1 MIQEMDLTKLTAQLE
16 LASSFAERQKLVAAA
31 AQEATPIEL
40 KEIARLL
47 NHRVE
52 NVRLGAI
59 EILEATRFRPVLSI
73 LAAASQKRRGTER
86 VFAARAVARLAE
98 PGDRAELEPVA
109 QAWLASKDEL
119 LQLHAHAL
127 LAALGAPVPA
137 GNPAAAGQ
145 ATAAPATAS
154 GAVPGHLAA
163 PAAAPAAEAPV
174 PGFGVTAPD
183 RVTRSRAIAST
194 LAQPGAERA
203 FVQGLLDSKH
213 PGVRVDLLQALS
225 GLGAERLA
233 QAAPPLLDTGDGD
246 VVALV
251 ARALGPHIAS
261 LDAERLTPLR
271 EALEGARRRLRAHD
285 LAIAALDECLLAAKA
300 DSAIEILAA
309 KVDTL
314 AVETVQR
321 VAAHLHALPEE
332 RRRPFLPKLLD
343 ALEHA
348 PRRALLFAE
357 VLRQAWPSLRPPRRE
372 VLRRILAQAGGEAL
386 PRGLPGEGLADIGA
400 LYAAVL
406 ERGDSPPQA
415 VLVALDRSDDPIA
428 LQASIAIHARLAT
441 ESSARR
447 LIAYLDEPDASV
459 REAARLALQTLDAPH
474 VKVTFH
480 DGGKAAIEPDYRTP
494 AGEPL
499 RVSHGVLE
507 AGDGT
512 RYALDP
518 RGEPVPER
526 ATAHGACRCCE
537 RPRVLVRQGQGRPT
551 CPITGEAH
559 LVENGTPALE
569 RAHPLG
575 GCGACESLAPLA
587 RHGSVVRCDTCQTE
601 HVPSNGR
608 YRPRRRLESARGGGP
623 GPDVPALPGLGSPP
637 GPNSRQ
643 LPEPPG
649 AGELKL
655 VEPAIA
661 HAMAANV
668 FVLGHG
674 VEQGWT
680 GSGVIVARSGNEVA
694 VLTNRHVIEDQD
706 ERGNGVLAALRIYT
720 ISGELVPAQMLW
732 RAGMGIDLA
741 LLSIRLGQ
749 PGLVAVTELQE
760 GPCLVGSRLFSIG
773 NPMGLSWSYASGT
786 LAAFRTW
793 TTSGGVS
800 VRLIQSHV
808 SMSPGS
814 SGGGLYHE
822 QGHLVGINSFIAGN
836 VIGPGGDQSF
846 SIGMA
851 SVLESLRRDRVSFA
865 GKLLVP

>member
-1 MIQEMDLTKLTAQLE
+1 MELTKLTAQLE
-16 LASSFAERQKLVAAA
+16 LASTFAERQKLVAAA
-31 AQEATPIEL
+31 AQEATQPEL

-73 LAAASQKRRGTER
+73 LAAASQKRRGQER

-98 PGDRAELEPVA
+98 PGDRAALEPVA

-119 LQLHAHAL
+119 LELHAHAL
-127 LAALGAPVPA
+127 LGALGAPVPA
-137 GNPAAAGQ
+137 NQEAKNAAGV
-145 ATAAPATAS
+145 PARVT
-154 GAVPGHLAA
+154 A
-163 PAAAPAAEAPV
+163 PAAAPGSDVPV
-174 PGFGVTAPD
+174 PGLGITAPD
-183 RVTRSRAIAST
+183 RATRSRAIAGT

-233 QAAPPLLDTGDGD
+233 QAAPSLLDAGDGD

-251 ARALGPHIAS
+251 ARALGPSLAS
-261 LDAERLTPLR
+261 LDGERLTPLR
-271 EALEGARRRLRAHD
+271 EALERARRRLRAHD

-300 DSAIEILAA
+300 DSAIDLLAA

-321 VAAHLHALPEE
+321 VAAHLQALPEE
-332 RRRPFLPKLLD
+332 RRRPFLPKLIE

-357 VLRQAWPSLRPPRRE
+357 VLRQAWPGLRPPRRE
-372 VLRRILAQAGGEAL
+372 VLRRILTQAGAEAL

-400 LYAAVL
+400 LFATVL

-415 VLVALDRSDDPIA
+415 VLVALDRSDEPA
-428 LQASIAIHARLAT
+428 VLQAAIAIHARLAT

-447 LIAYLDEPDASV
+447 LVAYLDEPDASV
-459 REAARLALQTLDAPH
+459 REAARLALHKLDAPH
-474 VKVTFH
+474 IKVSFAE
-480 DGGKAAIEPDYRTP
+480 DGTASIAPDYRTA

-499 RVSHGVLE
+499 RVAHGVLE
-507 AGDGT
+507 AADGT
-512 RYALDP
+512 RYALDA
-518 RGEPVPER
+518 RGEPVPES

-537 RPRVLVRQGQGRPT
+537 RPRVLVRQGPGRPT

-559 LVENGTPALE
+559 LVENGAPTLE

-575 GCGACESLAPLA
+575 GCGACESLAPLV
-587 RHGSVVRCDTCQTE
+587 RHGAQVRCDTCQTE
-601 HVPSNGR
+601 HVPGNGR
-608 YRPRRRLESARGGGP
+608 YRPRRGPGPARGGGP
-623 GPDVPALPGLGSPP
+623 GPEVPGIPGLGSPP
-637 GPNSRQ
+637 APNARQ
-643 LPEPPG
+643 LPEPPS

-668 FVLGHG
+668 FILGHG

-706 ERGNGVLAALRIYT
+706 ERGNGVLADVRIYT
-720 ISGELVPAQMLW
+720 ISGELVPAQVLW

-741 LLSIRLGQ
+741 LLSIRLDQ
-749 PGLVAVTELQE
+749 PALVAVTELQE

-793 TTSGGVS
+793 TTSAGVS

-808 SMSPGS
+808 SMAPGS

-851 SVLESLRRDRVSFA
+851 SVLESLRRDRVGFA
-865 GKLLVP
+865 GKLLAP

>member
-1 MIQEMDLTKLTAQLE
+1 MLQGMDLTKLTAQLE

-31 AQEATPIEL
+31 AQDATQPEL

-47 NHRVE
+47 NHKVE

-73 LAAASQKRRGTER
+73 LAAASQKRRGQER

-98 PGDRAELEPVA
+98 PGDRAALEPVA
-109 QAWLASKDEL
+109 QAWLASKDDL
-119 LQLHAHAL
+119 LEMHAHAL
-127 LAALGAPVPA
+127 LGALGASVPA
-137 GNPAAAGQ
+137 SGPGQGAPAASAVP
-145 ATAAPATAS
+145 ARVAAPA
-154 GAVPGHLAA
+154 PA
-163 PAAAPAAEAPV
+163 PASAPAPGSDGPV
-174 PGFGVTAPD
+174 PGFGITAPD
-183 RVTRSRAIAST
+183 RATRSRAIAAT

-225 GLGAERLA
+225 ALGAERLA
-233 QAAPPLLDTGDGD
+233 QAAPPLLEAGDGD

-251 ARALGPHIAS
+251 ARALGPHIPS
-261 LDAERLTPLR
+261 LDNERLGPVR
-271 EALEGARRRLRAHD
+271 DALERTRGRMRAHA
-285 LAIAALDECLLAAKA
+285 LAIAALDECMLAAKA
-300 DSAIEILAA
+300 DSAIELLAA

-321 VAAHLHALPEE
+321 VAAHLQALPEE
-332 RRRPFLPKLLD
+332 RRQPFLPKLMES
-343 ALEHA
+343 LEHA

-357 VLRQAWPSLRPPRRE
+357 VLRQAWPSMRPPRRE
-372 VLRRILAQAGGEAL
+372 VLRRILTQAGTEAL
-386 PRGLPGEGLADIGA
+386 PRGLPSESLADIGA
-400 LYAAVL
+400 LYATVL

-415 VLVALDRSDDPIA
+415 VLVALDRSDEPA
-428 LQASIAIHARLAT
+428 VLQAAIAIHARLGT

-447 LIAYLDEPDASV
+447 LIAYLDEPSASV
-459 REAARLALQTLDAPH
+459 REAARLALQKLDAPH
-474 VKVTFH
+474 IKVTFAE
-480 DGGKAAIEPDYRTP
+480 DGTASLMPDYRTP
-494 AGEPL
+494 AGESL
-499 RVSHGVLE
+499 RISHGVLE
-507 AGDGT
+507 AADGT
-512 RYALDP
+512 RYALDA

-526 ATAHGACRCCE
+526 ATAHGGCRCCE
-537 RPRVLVRQGQGRPT
+537 RPRVLVRQGAGRPT
-551 CPITGEAH
+551 CPVTGEAH
-559 LVENGTPALE
+559 LVENGAPTLE

-575 GCGACESLAPLA
+575 GCGACESLAPLS
-587 RHGSVVRCDTCQTE
+587 RHGAEVRCDTCQTE

-608 YRPRRRLESARGGGP
+608 YRPRRRVGAARGAGP
-623 GPDVPALPGLGSPP
+623 GPEVPGVPGLGSPP
-637 GPNSRQ
+637 APNTRQ
-643 LPEPPG
+643 LPEPPS

-668 FVLGHG
+668 FILGHG
-674 VEQGWT
+674 LEQGWT
-680 GSGVIVARSGNEVA
+680 GSGVIVARSGNDIA

-706 ERGNGVLAALRIYT
+706 ERGNGVLADVRIYT
-720 ISGELVPAQMLW
+720 ISGELVPAQVLW

-741 LLSIRLGQ
+741 LLQIRLEQ

-793 TTSGGVS
+793 TTSGGMS

-836 VIGPGGDQSF
+836 VVGPGGDQSF

-851 SVLESLRRDRVSFA
+851 SVLDSLRRDRVSFA